1 MSDLIEELSVIHY
14 GSVESEILIC
24 NAIIVSLFLTPM
36 EFSLSSHSLCWHRS
50 LEMKRNGCNYISMA
64 QYSSPPILLESILVF
79 LPISKCSLPT
89 FKINCFDHL
98 LYTEV
103 RPLAGRFS
111 LSISFRQYW
120 NLVIDF
126 WRIMQATYLSSLLH
140 QVQTNIP
147 IKLAGDYLFFFFL
160 VYPSCQFYL
169 SYIFIC
175 RL

>member
-1 MSDLIEELSVIHY
+1 MVLSNQRSS
-14 GSVESEILIC
+14 SVMLLL
-24 NAIIVSLFLTPM
+24 SLFLTPM
-36 EFSLSSHSLCWHRS
+36 EFSLSSHSLCWHRI

-64 QYSSPPILLESILVF
+64 QYSIPLSFAWINFSLSPYSSNV
-79 LPISKCSLPT
+79 
-89 FKINCFDHL
+89 
-98 LYTEV
+98 LYKHF

-111 LSISFRQYW
+111 FSISFRQYW
-120 NLVIDF
+120 NLVTDF

-147 IKLAGDYLFFFFL
+147 SRLRRRLSFFFFL
-160 VYPSCQFYL
+160 FILQCQFYL